1 MLISIANK
9 IIRGLFT
16 VLIILNGS
24 LATNVLVSAT
34 SSTRPSSE
42 QQTGNAP
49 RDHEGGPEIAVD
61 DRPLSPRLAKLQD
74 QLKAGNRKALDS
86 FWKEIAERG
95 APIIE
100 GVPENDRDMLV
111 TMLWRATEEW

>member
-1 MLISIANK
+1 MEVPSARK
-9 IIRGLFT
+9 IIRILFT
-16 VLIILNGS
+16 LMLNVN

-49 RDHEGGPEIAVD
+49 ANQEISTTVD
-61 DRPLSPRLAKLQD
+61 DRPMSSRLATLRD
-74 QLKAGNRKALDS
+74 QLKSGDRKALDN
-86 FWKEIAERG
+86 FWKKITESG

-100 GVPENDRDMLV
+100 GVAGND
-111 TMLWRATEEW
+111 